1 MLTSKNLLSVISFV
15 SGQPEDA
22 ILGNSR
28 ARSLV
33 LCRHV
38 YYHIGRKKMG
48 LKLKQIGLFMNRDHT
63 TIIHGLN
70 KIDDMIFIKDEITM
84 QFINQ
89 VNQCITEKYLIPT
102 RLMVTI
108 PHEQNDQNIIQWLTL
123 NGCEIDRINLN
134 FDAMHT

>member
-1 MLTSKNLLSVISFV
+1 
-15 SGQPEDA
+15 
-22 ILGNSR
+22 
-28 ARSLV
+28 
-33 LCRHV
+33 
-38 YYHIGRKKMG
+38 
-48 LKLKQIGLFMNRDHT
+48 MNRDHT